1 MRILF
6 ITSSRIGDAVLT
18 TGVLARLIE
27 RFPEA
32 RITVASGDVS
42 APLFQHVPQ
51 LERFIEFSKKRGL
64 GRWLHLWKKTVGVKW
79 DLVVDMRGSA
89 TSWFLLTK
97 KRFIWTSNRGS
108 NHRAEHIAA
117 VIGDPSATKT
127 QLWTSEKQEKIA
139 DKLLPQGKKI
149 LALAPAANW
158 IGKQW
163 EAHKFA
169 EAANRLVGKGGKLEG
184 AVVAIFAA
192 PHEKEMIQEVI
203 DAIPPE
209 QCLDLVGHP
218 DVDLL
223 TAYAIF
229 RRADL
234 FMGNDS
240 GLMHMAAASGCPT
253 LGLFGPTRENNYGPW
268 GRCTAV
274 VRTPES
280 TDALLKRKDEGV
292 CLMGGLTVEKVV
304 AGAEDLLQLA
314 AQMNDACLSQGPQN
328 ISA

>member
-18 TGVLARLIE
+18 TGVLAKLIE
-27 RFPEA
+27 KYPQA
-32 RITVASGDVS
+32 RITIASGDVS
-42 APLFQHVPQ
+42 APLFQHVPN
-51 LERFIEFSKKRGL
+51 LERFIEFRKKSGI
-64 GRWLHLWKKTVGVKW
+64 GRWVDLWKETVGTKW
-79 DLVVDMRGSA
+79 DLVIDMRGSA
-89 TSWFLLTK
+89 TSWFLFTK
-97 KRFIWTSNRGS
+97 KRYVWTSNRNI

-117 VIGDPSATKT
+117 VVGDPTATTT
-127 QLWTSEKQEKIA
+127 QLWTSSCEENIA
-139 DKLLPQGKKI
+139 DGLLPKGKKI

-163 EAHKFA
+163 EADKFA
-169 EAANRLVGKGGKLEG
+169 EAANRLIGTGGALEG
-184 AVVAIFAA
+184 ATVAIFAA
-192 PHEKEMIQEVI
+192 PHEKEMIQSTI
-203 DAIPPE
+203 DAIPAG
-209 QCLDLVGHP
+209 QRLDLVNHK

-229 RRADL
+229 KRSDL
-234 FMGNDS
+234 FIGNDS

-280 TDALLKRKDEGV
+280 TDELLKRKDEGV
-292 CLMGGLTVEKVV
+292 CLMGGLTIDKVV
-304 AGAEDLLQLA
+304 AGAEELLRMSE
-314 AQMNDACLSQGPQN
+314 AQTLSHSQGPLK